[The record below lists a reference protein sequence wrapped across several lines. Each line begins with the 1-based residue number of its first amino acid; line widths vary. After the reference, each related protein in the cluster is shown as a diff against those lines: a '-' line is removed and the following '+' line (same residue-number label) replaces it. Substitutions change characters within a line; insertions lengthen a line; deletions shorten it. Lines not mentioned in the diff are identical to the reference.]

1 MQMTTKTLR
10 SLLAAPVLLLPLLNT
25 GCLYSHV
32 RHPLDTDLQDTRLGS
47 KQGEATARSILWL
60 VAWGDA
66 GTEAAARSG
75 GISTLRHMDTELV
88 FVFFGLYASTTTIV
102 YGD

>member
-1 MQMTTKTLR
+1 MTTKTLR
-10 SLLAAPVLLLPLLNT
+10 NFFAGALLILPMLSG

-32 RHPLDTDLQDTRLGS
+32 RHPLDTDLQDTQLGARR
-47 KQGEATARSILWL
+47 GEATARSILWL

-66 GTEAAARSG
+66 GTQAAAENG
-75 GISTLRHMDTELV
+75 QIKTLRHMDTEIL
-88 FVFFGLYASTTTIV
+88 FIFFGLYASTTTIV